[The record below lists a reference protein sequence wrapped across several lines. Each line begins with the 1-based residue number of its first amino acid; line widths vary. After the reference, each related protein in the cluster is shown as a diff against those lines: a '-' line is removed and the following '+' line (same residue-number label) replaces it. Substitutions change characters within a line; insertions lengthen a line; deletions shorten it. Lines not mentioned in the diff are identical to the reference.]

1 MARDAERRPIIYID
15 HSDIGQGA
23 LDDLK
28 AGVRNLVD
36 FIEAREPQ
44 LIAYGF
50 HINEQAMK
58 MVVVAVHPDSASLE
72 LHMDVGAAEFR
83 KLAPLLTLRKIE
95 CYGRPSGR
103 ALEQLRQKAADLGDA
118 ESVVTIGRYAG
129 FHRLSSVST

>member
-1 MARDAERRPIIYID
+1 MARDAEGGPIIYID
-15 HSDIGQGA
+15 HSDIRQGA
-23 LDDLK
+23 LDNLK
-28 AGVRNLVD
+28 AGVQNLVD
-36 FIEAREPQ
+36 FIETREPQ

-50 HINEQAMK
+50 HINEQAMQ
-58 MVVVAVHPDSASLE
+58 MVVVAIHPNSASLE
-72 LHMDVGAAEFR
+72 LHMDIGAAEFR

-129 FHRLSSVST
+129 FHRLSPVAT